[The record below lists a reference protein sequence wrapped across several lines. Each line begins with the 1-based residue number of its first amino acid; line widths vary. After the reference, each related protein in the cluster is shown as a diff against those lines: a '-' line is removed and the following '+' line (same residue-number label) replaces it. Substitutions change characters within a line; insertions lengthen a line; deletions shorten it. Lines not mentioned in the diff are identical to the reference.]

1 MEKVCPKIVAVL
13 FLIFI
18 ALLFVFSPDPE
29 SPSLSKSDTLTVN
42 DTIAP
47 QPQDSFPPYII
58 NIQEFNQTVE
68 VEVMLFTR
76 NDSCYLVALNTLYN
90 KYNLNVTD
98 TTKWYICELF
108 EKRLIYFYAKR
119 PFSD

>member
-1 MEKVCPKIVAVL
+1 MEKVCPIIVAVL

-18 ALLFVFSPDPE
+18 AFLFVFSPG
-29 SPSLSKSDTLTVN
+29 SASSSLSESGISIVN

-58 NIQEFNQTVE
+58 NIQEVNQTVE

-90 KYNLNVTD
+90 RYNLNVTD
-98 TTKWYICELF
+98 TTKWYTCELF
-108 EKRLIYFYAKR
+108 EKRLIYFYSKR